1 MTKPVRV
8 AVTGAAGNIG
18 YSMLFRIANGEV
30 FGPKVPVSLNLI
42 EIEKALPALEGVRM
56 ELMDCAFPLLRDV
69 VITADLDEGFKD
81 VNWALL
87 VGSVP
92 RGKGMLRKDLIRVNG
107 PIFVDQ
113 GRAIAKNAA
122 EDVRILVVGNP
133 CNTNCLIAMTAGHG
147 IPKDRWFAMTRLDE
161 NRACAQLAGKAKVP
175 IHAIS
180 NMTIWGNHS
189 ATQFPDFYN
198 ARIRGVR
205 VPGVIGDYDWLQNG
219 FISTVQKRGAAI
231 IEARGASSAASAAN
245 AALDCVRSLETIS
258 IHGNSH
264 SVAVCSDGSYGVDE
278 GLIFSYPIRSF
289 GDGTW
294 EIVQGL
300 HHNDFSWSKINASLQ
315 ELRDER
321 DAVADL
327 LEEAAGT
334 ASKAPAKKGKK
345 K

>member
-1 MTKPVRV
+1 M
-8 AVTGAAGNIG
+8 
-18 YSMLFRIANGEV
+18 
-30 FGPKVPVSLNLI
+30 
-42 EIEKALPALEGVRM
+42 
-56 ELMDCAFPLLRDV
+56 
-69 VITADLDEGFKD
+69 
-81 VNWALL
+81 
-87 VGSVP
+87 
-92 RGKGMLRKDLIRVNG
+92 
-107 PIFVDQ
+107 
-113 GRAIAKNAA
+113 NAA
-122 EDVRILVVGNP
+122 EGVPQNRF
-133 CNTNCLIAMTAGHG
+133 
-147 IPKDRWFAMTRLDE
+147 FAMMRLDE
-161 NRACAQLAGKAKVP
+161 NRAKAQLAQKAKVP

-189 ATQFPDFYN
+189 TTQFPDFYN

-205 VPGVIGDYDWLQNG
+205 VPGVIGDYDWLQNA
-219 FISTVQKRGAAI
+219 FLATVQKRGSAI

-278 GLIFSYPIRSF
+278 GLICSFPIRSF

-300 HHNDFSWSKINASLQ
+300 HHNDFSWQKIKASIQ

-327 LEEAAGT
+327 LGKKPEDKEE
-334 ASKAPAKKGKK
+334 KKAKKK
-345 K
+345 